1 MLGAFCHYVV
11 LPSCE
16 LIHYCGLL
24 LFVLRPT
31 TRLTIRTTW
40 LDYTGSIEDIKYERK
55 RELEIQQKRRRYTY
69 TIMAKSSARRR
80 ATSNNSNSTAN
91 CCSNNSGGRRNKR
104 MAKALPLLLL
114 SQLSTSGVD
123 AVPSSLRRRRAAE
136 SHHRRAGEKSESP
149 PFYPAHSQPQHH
161 RTLQT
166 TVHNYCGIDWT
177 TANSQCGTPCPSGE
191 STFCPA
197 GETCF
202 GDLAECPGLIVEDM
216 VAPPQ
221 PASLTGGAVGGD
233 GNNGVAADAA
243 AAVGGGGGG
252 SSSYVP
258 PSIPSHCTTTPNV
271 NTVNIG
277 YYQSWARYRPATCHP
292 LLPKQIPYAQF
303 GYTHL
308 IYSFAGIAKN
318 GVIES
323 YNGVLEEYGF
333 YQEFNSLKQ
342 QGNTNGP
349 ALKTLIAIG
358 GWNFDQTLFTNVA
371 STPEKRTTFANS
383 VVDFLVT
390 HGFDGL
396 GEYMILW
403 SQSLLIDVCSCS
415 ILTLIFFHHLHLY
428 CRPRLGIPRITPR
441 LHSRLRK
448 LRPPRPSHSHRIQI
462 LSLHNYGGRV
472 SPHHGYTEQP

>member
-1 MLGAFCHYVV
+1 
-11 LPSCE
+11 
-16 LIHYCGLL
+16 
-24 LFVLRPT
+24 
-31 TRLTIRTTW
+31 
-40 LDYTGSIEDIKYERK
+40 
-55 RELEIQQKRRRYTY
+55 
-69 TIMAKSSARRR
+69 MAKSSARRR
-80 ATSNNSNSTAN
+80 ATSNNSNGTAN
-91 CCSNNSGGRRNKR
+91 CCSNNSGGRRNNR

-136 SHHRRAGEKSESP
+136 SHHRRSGEKSESP

-243 AAVGGGGGG
+243 AVGGGGGG

-271 NTVNIG
+271 NT
-277 YYQSWARYRPATCHP
+277 
-292 LLPKQIPYAQF
+292 
-303 GYTHL
+303 
-308 IYSFAGIAKN
+308 N

-396 GEYMILW
+396 DLDWEYPVSRQGSTQDYENYVLLVQAIRTAFKSSPSTTTGEEF
-403 SQSLLIDVCSCS
+403 LLTMAIPSNPEKLQAGYNLPSIASHIDW
-415 ILTLIFFHHLHLY
+415 FHLMSY
-428 CRPRLGIPRITPR
+428 DIYGSWDTEAGSNSDMPYIEMTVDY
-441 LHSRLRK
+441 
-448 LRPPRPSHSHRIQI
+448 I
-462 LSLHNYGGRV
+462 LSSGVDPSQLVLGMASYGRSALLSDSTCTTAGCPISGGAITGCSGELGFIPTFELQEHYVNGEQYDTLLYNEITGSMEMVV
-472 SPHHGYTEQP
+472 SEGTGGGGGKVFS